1 MSSNTADVIV
11 GLILV
16 AASVVWLLAGRPGDT
31 ITDADGQAA
40 RRRHP
45 SSLR

>member
-1 MSSNTADVIV
+1 MSSNAADIIV

-16 AASVVWLLAGRPGDT
+16 GASVVWLLAGRPGDT
-31 ITDADGQAA
+31 ITDADVQAA
-40 RRRHP
+40 RQRHP